1 MKDGEQSKARK
12 RGRYKICS
20 LDKKIEAIRI
30 ARIKSIKEAS
40 EMLNIPEKNIK
51 RWIKNGPERKKGAG
65 RKTMD
70 PEMEH
75 RLLQWIS

>member
-1 MKDGEQSKARK
+1 MKM
-12 RGRYKICS
+12 
-20 LDKKIEAIRI
+20 EAIRI

-70 PEMEH
+70 PEMEKK
-75 RLLQWIS
+75 LLEWVAKKFRETGIFPDNKEIKI